1 MKATKRLFNL
11 TKMTQTI
18 ETAVILAAGRGT
30 RLQPFT
36 FDIPKGFMPVG
47 NERLIERSVRL
58 LKENG
63 IKNIIIGTGH
73 LHEHYVKF
81 AKENGLKT
89 FLSPE
94 FATTGSFHTLIF
106 GSELID
112 GDFLLL
118 ESDLLYHSDAIKGLL
133 NSENKDVILTSG
145 FTQSNDE
152 VYVEVEEGRL
162 KNLSKKKEELK
173 SVDAELVGIW
183 KISLD
188 LLNKLKAFHSSV
200 EDARNKDYEIA
211 IAELS
216 VNHRV
221 DVLKLDNLAWCE
233 IDNQEHLERA
243 KEKILPRLD

>member
-1 MKATKRLFNL
+1 
-11 TKMTQTI
+11 MTQTI

-30 RLQPFT
+30 RLQPYT

-47 NERLIERSVRL
+47 DERLIERSVRV

-73 LHEHYVKF
+73 LHEHYEKF

-89 FLSPE
+89 FLSPD
-94 FATTGSFHTLIF
+94 FATTGSFHTLIY
-106 GSELID
+106 GSDLIK
-112 GDFLLL
+112 GGFLLL

-133 NSENKDVILTSG
+133 NTESRDVILCSG

-152 VYVEVEEGRL
+152 VYVEVKDDRL
-162 KNLSKKKEELK
+162 SNLSKKKEELD

-183 KISLD
+183 KISLN
-188 LLNKLKAFHSSV
+188 LLEKLKSLHSAA
-200 EDARNKDYEIA
+200 ENARNMDYEIA
-211 IAELS
+211 IAKLS
-216 VNHRV
+216 IEHTVN
-221 DVLKLDNLAWCE
+221 VLKIDNLAWCE

-243 KEKILPRLD
+243 KRDIQPRLD

>member
-1 MKATKRLFNL
+1 
-11 TKMTQTI
+11 MTQTI

-30 RLQPFT
+30 RLQPYT

-47 NERLIERSVRL
+47 NERLIERSVRV

-73 LHEHYVKF
+73 LHEHYEKF

-89 FLSPE
+89 FLSAD
-94 FATTGSFHTLIF
+94 FATTGSFHTLIY
-106 GSELID
+106 GSELIE

-118 ESDLLYHSDAIKGLL
+118 ESDLLYHSDAIKKLIEA
-133 NSENKDVILTSG
+133 NQKDIILCSG

-152 VYVEVEEGRL
+152 VYVEIKEGKL
-162 KNLSKKKEELK
+162 SNLSKQKEQLQ
-173 SVDAELVGIW
+173 SVNAELVGIW
-183 KISLD
+183 KISYT
-188 LLNKLKAFHSSV
+188 LLEELKTHHKSAD
-200 EDARNKDYEIA
+200 DATKKDYEIA
-211 IAELS
+211 IAHVS
-216 VNHRV
+216 KQHPVS
-221 DVLKLDNLAWCE
+221 VLKLDDLAWCE

>member
-1 MKATKRLFNL
+1 
-11 TKMTQTI
+11 MTQTI

-47 NERLIERSVRL
+47 DERLIERSVRV

-73 LHEHYVKF
+73 LHEHYEKF
-81 AKENGLKT
+81 AKEHGLTT
-89 FLSPE
+89 FLSPD
-94 FATTGSFHTLIF
+94 FATTGSFHTLIY
-106 GSELID
+106 GSKLIK

-133 NSENKDVILTSG
+133 HNDSTDVILCSG

-152 VYVEVEEGRL
+152 VYVEVKDGKL
-162 KNLSKKKEELK
+162 SNLSKKKEELE

-183 KISLD
+183 KISTD
-188 LLNKLKAFHSSV
+188 LLDKLKEHHQEAP
-200 EDARNKDYEIA
+200 DGTKKDYEIA
-211 IAELS
+211 IAHLS
-216 VNHRV
+216 ADHPVS
-221 DVLKLDNLAWCE
+221 VLKLDDLVWCE

-243 KEKILPRLD
+243 KKKILPRLD

>member
-1 MKATKRLFNL
+1 
-11 TKMTQTI
+11 MTQTI

-47 NERLIERSVRL
+47 DERLIERSVRL

-73 LHEHYVKF
+73 LHEHYVRF
-81 AKENGLKT
+81 AEENGLQT
-89 FLSPE
+89 FLSPD

-106 GSELID
+106 GSELIE

-118 ESDLLYHSDAIKGLL
+118 ESDLLYHSDAIKSLL
-133 NSENKDVILTSG
+133 NSSNDDVILTSG

-152 VYVEVEEGRL
+152 VYVEIEGGKL
-162 KNLSKKKEELK
+162 KSLSKKKEELA
-173 SVDAELVGIW
+173 SIDAELVGIW
-183 KISLD
+183 KISMS
-188 LLNKLKAFHSSV
+188 LLNKLKEHHASAA
-200 EDARNKDYEIA
+200 DGKKKDYEIA
-211 IAELS
+211 IAALS
-216 VNHRV
+216 EVYPV
-221 DVLKLDNLAWCE
+221 DVLKLDDLAWCE

-243 KEKILPRLD
+243 KKKILPRLD

>member
-1 MKATKRLFNL
+1 
-11 TKMTQTI
+11 MTQTI

-47 NERLIERSVRL
+47 EERLIERSVRL

-73 LHEHYVKF
+73 LHEHYEKF
-81 AKENGLKT
+81 AKENGLTT
-89 FLSPE
+89 FMSPD

-112 GDFLLL
+112 GDFVLL
-118 ESDLLYHSDAIKGLL
+118 ESDLLYHSNAIRGLL
-133 NSENKDVILTSG
+133 NSDDKDVILCSG

-152 VYVEVEEGRL
+152 VYVQVKDGEL
-162 KNLSKKKEELK
+162 SNLSKKKEELD
-173 SVDAELVGIW
+173 SIDAELVGIW
-183 KISLD
+183 KISED
-188 LLNKLKAFHSSV
+188 LLSKLKTLHTSS
-200 EDARNKDYEIA
+200 ENGRNMDYEIA
-211 IAELS
+211 IAQLS
-216 VNHRV
+216 NEHAVN
-221 DVLKLDNLAWCE
+221 VLKIDNLAWCE

-243 KEKILPRLD
+243 KRDILPRLD

>member
-1 MKATKRLFNL
+1 
-11 TKMTQTI
+11 MTQTI

-30 RLQPFT
+30 RLQPYT

-47 NERLIERSVRL
+47 NERLIERSVRV

-73 LHEHYVKF
+73 LHEHYEKF
-81 AKENGLKT
+81 AEENGLTT
-89 FLSPE
+89 FLSPD
-94 FATTGSFHTLIF
+94 FATTGSFHTLIY
-106 GSELID
+106 GSELIK

-133 NSENKDVILTSG
+133 SAESKDVILCSG

-152 VYVEVEEGRL
+152 VYVEVQDGKL
-162 KNLSKKKEELK
+162 SNLSKKKTELG

-183 KISLD
+183 RISHV
-188 LLNKLKAFHSSV
+188 LLEKLKDHHSTA
-200 EDARNKDYEIA
+200 EDARKKDYEIA
-211 IAELS
+211 IAQLS
-216 VNHRV
+216 IEHTVN
-221 DVLKLDNLAWCE
+221 VLKIDNLAWCE

-243 KEKILPRLD
+243 KKDILPRLD

>member
-1 MKATKRLFNL
+1 
-11 TKMTQTI
+11 MTQTI

-30 RLQPFT
+30 RLQPYT

-47 NERLIERSVRL
+47 DERLIERSVRL

-63 IKNIIIGTGH
+63 IKNVIIGTGH
-73 LHEHYVKF
+73 LHEHYEKF
-81 AKENGLKT
+81 AQENGLTT
-89 FLSPE
+89 FLSPD
-94 FATTGSFHTLIF
+94 FATTGSFHTLIY
-106 GSELID
+106 GSENIK

-133 NSENKDVILTSG
+133 NHSAKDVILTSG

-152 VYVEVEEGRL
+152 VYVEMADGNL
-162 KNLSKKKEELK
+162 KNLSKKKEELN

-183 KISLD
+183 KISMD
-188 LLNKLKAFHSSV
+188 LLQKLKQYHAEAENS
-200 EDARNKDYEIA
+200 ANKDYEIA
-211 IAELS
+211 IAEIS
-216 VNHRV
+216 ADNPVS
-221 DVLKLDNLAWCE
+221 VLKVDDLAWCE

>member
-1 MKATKRLFNL
+1 
-11 TKMTQTI
+11 MTQTI

-30 RLQPFT
+30 RLQPYT

-47 NERLIERSVRL
+47 DERLIERSVRL

-73 LHEHYVKF
+73 LHEHYEKF

-89 FLSPE
+89 FLSPD

-106 GSELID
+106 GSELIQ

-133 NSENKDVILTSG
+133 SSKESDIILCSG

-152 VYVEVEEGRL
+152 VYVEVNDGKL
-162 KNLSKKKEELK
+162 KSLSKQKESLN

-188 LLNKLKAFHSSV
+188 LLQKLKSHHAEA
-200 EDARNKDYEIA
+200 EDGTKKDYEIA
-211 IAELS
+211 IAQIS
-216 VNHRV
+216 DQHPVS
-221 DVLKLDNLAWCE
+221 VLKLHDLAWCE
-233 IDNQEHLERA
+233 IDNQDHLERA